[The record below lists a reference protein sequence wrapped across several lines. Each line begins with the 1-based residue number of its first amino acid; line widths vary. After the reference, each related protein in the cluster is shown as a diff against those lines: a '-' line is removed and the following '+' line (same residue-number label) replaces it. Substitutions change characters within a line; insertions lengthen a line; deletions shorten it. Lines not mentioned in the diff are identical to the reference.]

1 MLYTA
6 RVVDMFEY
14 IAVLTSI
21 IIGLGMAQLLRGVA
35 GLIQQP
41 DKSSVYW
48 VHLCWVG
55 YMFFTLVF
63 WWWWEFRLGTI
74 ETWTFIIY
82 FFVVFYAFVM
92 FLVCALLF
100 PVNLEG
106 YKDYKDYFY
115 SMRVWLFGLLGLSY
129 VLDWI
134 DSLVKSQEYF
144 LSLGPEYFITSVV
157 QISLCVVAMW
167 TRNERYHAIF
177 ALSMFAYQIS
187 WALRMYDML
196 DMLG

>member
-1 MLYTA
+1 
-6 RVVDMFEY
+6 MFEY

-63 WWWWEFRLGTI
+63 WWWWEFRLVTI
-74 ETWTFIIY
+74 EIWTFNIY

-92 FLVCALLF
+92 FLACSLLF
-100 PVNLEG
+100 PVKLED

-129 VLDWI
+129 ALDWI
-134 DSLVKSQEYF
+134 DSLVKSHEYF
-144 LSLGPEYFITSVV
+144 MSLGPEYLITSSA
-157 QISLCVVAMW
+157 QILFCMVAMK
-167 TRNERYHAIF
+167 TRNERYHAVF
-177 ALSMFAYQIS
+177 AIGMFAYQIS
-187 WALRMYDML
+187 WAVRMYDT
-196 DMLG
+196 LG

>member
-1 MLYTA
+1 
-6 RVVDMFEY
+6 MFEY

-35 GLIQQP
+35 GLIQQR
-41 DKSSVYW
+41 DKSTVYW

-74 ETWTFIIY
+74 EAWTFMIY

-100 PVNLEG
+100 PVKLEG

-144 LSLGPEYFITSVV
+144 MSLGAEYFITSVV
-157 QISLCVVAMW
+157 QISLCVAAMW
-167 TRNERYHAIF
+167 TRNERYHSIF
-177 ALSMFAYQIS
+177 AVGMFAYQIS

>member
-1 MLYTA
+1 MG
-6 RVVDMFEY
+6 MFEY

-41 DKSSVYW
+41 DKTSVYW

-74 ETWTFIIY
+74 ETWTFDIY

-92 FLVCALLF
+92 FLICALLF

-106 YKDYKDYFY
+106 YKDYKGYFY
-115 SMRVWLFGLLGLSY
+115 SMRVWLFGLLGLTY
-129 VLDWI
+129 ALDWI
-134 DSLVKSQEYF
+134 DSLVKSYEYF
-144 LSLGPEYFITSVV
+144 MSLGPEYFITSVA
-157 QISLCVVAMW
+157 QLSLCVVAMW
-167 TRNERYHAIF
+167 TSNQRYHAVF
-177 ALSMFAYQIS
+177 AISMLAYQIS
-187 WALRMYDML
+187 WALRMYDT
-196 DMLG
+196 LG

>member
-1 MLYTA
+1 MVYTA
-6 RVVDMFEY
+6 AVMDMFEY

-35 GLIQQP
+35 GLIQLP
-41 DKSSVYW
+41 DKTSIYW

-74 ETWTFIIY
+74 ETWTFNIY

-92 FLVCALLF
+92 FLICALLF
-100 PVNLEG
+100 PVKLEG
-106 YKDYKDYFY
+106 YKDYKDYFF

-129 VLDWI
+129 ALDWI
-134 DSLVKSQEYF
+134 DSLLKGHEYF
-144 LSLGPEYFITSVV
+144 MSLGPEYFITSVA
-157 QISLCVVAMW
+157 QFSLCAVAMW
-167 TRNERYHAIF
+167 TTNKRFHAVF
-177 ALSMFAYQIS
+177 AISLFAYQIS
-187 WALRMYDML
+187 WAMRMYDML
-196 DMLG
+196 G

>member
-1 MLYTA
+1 M
-6 RVVDMFEY
+6 DMFEY

-35 GLIQQP
+35 GLIQLP
-41 DKSSVYW
+41 DKSPVYW

-63 WWWWEFRLGTI
+63 WWWWEFRLGGI
-74 ETWTFIIY
+74 EAWTFKIY

-100 PVNLEG
+100 PVNLEY
-106 YKDYKDYFY
+106 YKDYRRYFY
-115 SMRVWLFGLLGLSY
+115 SMRRWLFGLLALTY
-129 VLDWI
+129 AMDWI
-134 DSLVKSQEYF
+134 DSLLKGLDYF
-144 LSLGPEYFITSVV
+144 LNLGPEYLITSVA
-157 QISLCVVAMW
+157 QLSFCLVAMW

-177 ALSMFAYQIS
+177 AVGMFAYQIS
-187 WALRMYDML
+187 WALRIYDT
-196 DMLG
+196 LG

>member
-1 MLYTA
+1 MVVYTA
-6 RVVDMFEY
+6 GVMGMFEY

-35 GLIQQP
+35 GLIQQT
-41 DKSSVYW
+41 DKTSVYW

-74 ETWTFIIY
+74 EIWTFDIY

-92 FLVCALLF
+92 FLICALLF
-100 PVNLEG
+100 PVHLEG
-106 YKDYKDYFY
+106 HKDYKSYFY

-129 VLDWI
+129 ALDWI
-134 DSLVKSQEYF
+134 DSLLKSHEYF
-144 LSLGPEYFITSVV
+144 MSLGPEYFITSVV
-157 QISLCVVAMW
+157 QFSLCVVAMW
-167 TRNERYHAIF
+167 TSNERYHAIF
-177 ALSMFAYQIS
+177 AISMLAYQIS
-187 WALRMYDML
+187 WAVRMYE
-196 DMLG
+196 MLG

>member
-1 MLYTA
+1 MIYTTC
-6 RVVDMFEY
+6 VMDMFEY

-21 IIGLGMAQLLRGVA
+21 IIGLGMAQLLRGVS

-63 WWWWEFRLGTI
+63 WWWWEFRLGAI
-74 ETWTFIIY
+74 EIWTFNVY

-92 FLVCALLF
+92 FLMCALLF
-100 PVNLEG
+100 PINLKG

-115 SMRVWLFGLLGLSY
+115 SMRVWLFGLLGLTY
-129 VLDWI
+129 ALDWI
-134 DSLVKSQEYF
+134 DSLIKGHEYF
-144 LSLGPEYFITSVV
+144 MSLGPEYLITSLA
-157 QISLCVVAMW
+157 QLLCSVVAMM
-167 TRNERYHAIF
+167 TRNERYHAVF
-177 ALSMFAYQIS
+177 AICMFAYQIS
-187 WALRMYDML
+187 WAVRMFDTQ
-196 DMLG
+196 